1 MAEVSYETRRS
12 ELKTYFDRTAK
23 DNWVALTSNSP
34 VSRIRETVRKGRDEM
49 RNTLLNWLPEDLNG
63 ARLLDAG
70 CGTGM
75 FAIEAAR
82 RGARVTA
89 IDISPELVAEAADR
103 LPSDINPNSIHFLS
117 GDMSDPE
124 LGSFDYVVA
133 MDSLI
138 HYPLPSIVKLL
149 AGFAPRTREKLVF
162 TFAPKTPA
170 LTIMKAVGKV
180 FPKNDRSPAIEPVT
194 EAALITAINQSLT
207 HDFGYRVNRTKF
219 VSTKFYKSQAMEL
232 INS

>member
-1 MAEVSYETRRS
+1 MTEVSYETRRS

-34 VSRIRETVRKGRDEM
+34 VSRIRQTVRAGREEM
-49 RNTLLNWLPEDLNG
+49 RNTLLNWLPEDLRG

-75 FAIEAAR
+75 LSIEAAR
-82 RGARVTA
+82 RGADVVA
-89 IDISPELVAEAADR
+89 IDISPELVAEAANR
-103 LPSDINPNSIHFLS
+103 VPSDIPPNAITFMA
-117 GDMSDPE
+117 GDMSDPT
-124 LGSFDYVVA
+124 LGAFDYIVA

-138 HYPLPSIVKLL
+138 HYPLESMTRLL
-149 AGFAPRTREKLVF
+149 EGFAPRARERILF

-170 LTIMKAVGKV
+170 LTVMKAVGKV
-180 FPKNDRSPAIEPVT
+180 FPRNDRSPAIEPVA
-194 EAALITAINQSLT
+194 EHALISAINNSLT
-207 HDFGYRVNRTKF
+207 HNFGYRVNRTKF
-219 VSTKFYKSQAMEL
+219 VTTKFYKSEAMEL